1 MTDAFHAWTA
11 IETAKKIK
19 DRVVSPVEV
28 MASLLDRAAL
38 LDPAYASLQ
47 ALDVETAMNA
57 ARRAEARLTSGAPVG
72 PLHGVP
78 VSVKDLLATADL
90 PTRRGSRLVPEGT
103 RLPDAPGVRLLRRS
117 GALVFA
123 KTTTSE
129 FGHKATTDSL
139 VSAPTRNPWDRS
151 RTAGG
156 SSGGAG
162 AAVALGLGP
171 LAVATDGGGS
181 IRIPAS
187 FCGVLGVKPT
197 SGTVPT
203 FPPSRLGVLG
213 HIGVLSRDVRD
224 AALALSL
231 LAGRHEAGSD
241 AGWEPEPLTRA
252 ERRRVRVG
260 LYRTVDGTSVD
271 PDVERVLGEFVR
283 DMRSIGLQVSEA
295 PIDLPDAGP
304 VWDALFMSA
313 MAEEFATFDERA
325 ADVSSSL
332 LDTIRAWRQA
342 PPGAGEEAETRRAVL
357 RHTVAG
363 LFSHFDV
370 LVGPTLPVT
379 AFPIGQQAPVR
390 ADGLR
395 DDLTSWWRNT
405 QLWNL
410 TGMPAVSLPGG
421 FDRRG
426 LPVGIQITARS
437 GQDHLVLRVCR
448 TLEAEGRT
456 ALAASPQAALRGRL
470 AEVGRPGRGDR
481 ATA

>member
-1 MTDAFHAWTA
+1 MTTDFHTWTA

-19 DRVVSPVEV
+19 DRAVSPVEV

-47 ALDVETAMNA
+47 ALDAEMAMDA
-57 ARRAEARLTSGAPVG
+57 ARRAEAEITSGAPIG

-90 PTRRGSRLVPEGT
+90 PTRRGSRLVAQDT
-103 RLPDAPGVRLLRRS
+103 RLPDAPSVRLLRNS

-139 VSAPTRNPWDRS
+139 ISAPTCNPWDRS

-224 AALALSL
+224 AALALAL
-231 LAGRHEAGSD
+231 LDGRHEAD
-241 AGWEPEPLTRA
+241 PDVEWEPEPLIAA
-252 ERRRVRVG
+252 ERGRVRVG
-260 LYRTVDGTSVD
+260 VYRTVDGTSVD
-271 PDVERVLGEFVR
+271 PDVDQVLCEFVR
-283 DMRSIGLQVSEA
+283 GLESIGLPVFEV
-295 PIDLPDAGP
+295 PVDLPEAGP
-304 VWDALFMSA
+304 IWDTLFMSA
-313 MAEEFATFDERA
+313 MADELAMFDGRATDG
-325 ADVSSSL
+325 VSSSL
-332 LDTIRAWRQA
+332 LDALRAWRRT
-342 PPGAGEEAETRRAVL
+342 PSGAGEEAEVRRAVL
-357 RHTVAG
+357 RHTVAA
-363 LFSHFDV
+363 LFGHV
-370 LVGPTLPVT
+370 EILVGPTLPVT
-379 AFPIGQQAPVR
+379 AFPLGQRGPVR
-390 ADGLR
+390 ADGRR

-410 TGMPAVSLPGG
+410 TGMPTVSLPAG
-421 FDRRG
+421 FDRTG
-426 LPVGIQITARS
+426 LPVGIQITART
-437 GQDHLVLRVCR
+437 GQDHLILRVCR

-456 ALAASPQAALRGRL
+456 SLGAFPRVALA
-470 AEVGRPGRGDR
+470 D
-481 ATA
+481 

>member
-1 MTDAFHAWTA
+1 MTNPFHTWTA
-11 IETAKKIK
+11 IETAKQIRE
-19 DRVVSPVEV
+19 RVVSPVEV

-47 ALDVETAMNA
+47 VLDPELAMDA
-57 ARRAEARLTSGAPVG
+57 ARRAEAQLASGAPTG

-90 PTRRGSRLVPEGT
+90 PTRRGSRLVPGGT
-103 RLPDAPGVRLLRRS
+103 RLPDAPSVRLLKQS

-129 FGHKATTDSL
+129 LGHKATTESL
-139 VSAPTRNPWDRS
+139 VSAPTCNPWDRS

-197 SGTVPT
+197 TGTVPT
-203 FPPSRLGVLG
+203 FPPSRLGALG

-224 AALALSL
+224 AALALSV
-231 LAGRHEAGSD
+231 LAGRHAADPEVE
-241 AGWEPEPLTRA
+241 WEPEPFTKA

-260 LYRTVDGTSVD
+260 FYRTVDGTSLD
-271 PDVERVLGEFVR
+271 PDVERVLGEFVHGIE
-283 DMRSIGLQVSEA
+283 SIGLPVSQA
-295 PIDLPDAGP
+295 PVDLPDAGP
-304 VWDALFMSA
+304 VWDVLFMAA
-313 MAEEFATFDERA
+313 MADEFATLDDRA
-325 ADVSSSL
+325 AEVSSSL
-332 LDTIRAWRQA
+332 LDTVKAWRRA
-342 PPGAGEEAETRRAVL
+342 PPGAGEEAEARRAVL

-363 LFSHFDV
+363 LFSPFDV
-370 LVGPTLPVT
+370 LIGPTLPVT
-379 AFPIGQQAPVR
+379 AFPLGQQAPVR

-395 DDLTSWWRNT
+395 DDVTSWWRNT

-410 TGMPAVSLPGG
+410 TGMPTVSLPGG
-421 FDRRG
+421 FDRKG
-426 LPVGIQITARS
+426 LPVGIQITGRS
-437 GQDHLVLRVCR
+437 GQDHLVLRMCR

-456 ALAASPQAALRGRL
+456 ALAAFPQVALL
-470 AEVGRPGRGDR
+470 
-481 ATA
+481 